1 MLRALVL
8 IACLSGTLLAIAEE
22 RVLLWGDT
30 HLHTN
35 NSFDAFLNGN
45 LSATPE
51 TAYRYA
57 RGYPVTHP
65 YNRTRV
71 QIQTPLDFLVVSDHA
86 EFYGGMKDIYFGG
99 IQDSDPNILE
109 RIFYWYYERRVRN
122 AIDSETGPAFFRD
135 LMPVYEDPRTAIVR
149 WVEDTNNQSVP
160 GANISANRAWRKLGE
175 VAEAYNEPGKFTA
188 FLGWEWS
195 TIPGG
200 ANLHRIIVTDADAE
214 RAQLFLPFGSNDSP
228 FPDDLWRWLEK
239 TEQASG
245 ARFVAIPHNSNISRG
260 TMFSRETMR
269 GDPITRDY
277 AELRMRWEPIV
288 EITQIKG
295 DSETHPD
302 LSPDDRFAD
311 FETYPWWILRDR
323 VNRYEATKADFIR
336 SALRTGMEMQREVG
350 ANPFQFGVIGSTD
363 SHTGLASAEEPNF
376 WGKMAFDSIPERK
389 QGPALAD
396 GPTGWSMQ
404 AGGLAAVWAEE
415 NSRAAILDGFKRR
428 ETYATTGPRVTLR
441 VFAGFGFT
449 DDDLA
454 SEDFAAR
461 GYAEG
466 VPMGAE
472 LRAIETGTAPVFMVK
487 AEKDPISADLD
498 RIQMIKGWLDPEG
511 NSQERIYNIAWSGD
525 RSPDADGSI
534 ADVDDTVD
542 RSTGAYTNDVG
553 EPSLMALWQDPDFDA
568 KQTSFYYLRVLEI
581 PTPRHA
587 LLDAIALGLGKPTE
601 GPETIQERAYSS
613 PIWYRP

>member
-1 MLRALVL
+1 MLRALL
-8 IACLSGTLLAIAEE
+8 SIACLSVTLTTMAGE
-22 RVLLWGDT
+22 RILLWGDT

-45 LSATPE
+45 LTATPE

-57 RGYPVTHP
+57 RGYPVIHP

-86 EFYGGMKDIYFGG
+86 EFYGGMKDIYYEG
-99 IQDSDPNILE
+99 IQDLNPNILE
-109 RIFYWYYERRVRN
+109 RIFYWYYERQVRN
-122 AIDSETGPAFFRD
+122 AIDTETGPAFFRD
-135 LMPVYEDPRTAIVR
+135 LLPAYEDPRTAAAR
-149 WVEDTNNQSVP
+149 WIDDTNNASVP
-160 GANISANRAWRKLGE
+160 GADISANRAWRKLGE
-175 VAEAYNEPGKFTA
+175 VAEAYNEPGMFTA

-200 ANLHRIIVTDADAE
+200 ANLHRIVITDADAQ
-214 RAQLFLPFGSNDSP
+214 RAQSFLPFGSNDSP
-228 FPDDLWRWLEK
+228 FPDDLWAWLEK
-239 TEQASG
+239 TEHVSG
-245 ARFVAIPHNSNISRG
+245 AHFVAIPHNSNISRG
-260 TMFSRETMR
+260 TMFSHETMR

-311 FETYPWWILRDR
+311 FETYPWWILKDR

-336 SALRTGMEMQREVG
+336 SALRTGMEIQREVG

-389 QGPALAD
+389 QGAALAD
-396 GPTGWSMQ
+396 GPTGWTMQ

-428 ETYATTGPRVTLR
+428 ETYATTGPRITLR

-449 DDDLA
+449 DDDLT

-461 GYAEG
+461 GYSGG

-472 LRAIETGTAPVFMVK
+472 LRAIETRTAPVFMVK
-487 AEKDPISADLD
+487 ADKDSLSANLD
-498 RIQMIKGWLDPEG
+498 RIQMIKGWMDAEG

-534 ADVDDTVD
+534 ADVGDTVD
-542 RSTGAYTNDVG
+542 RTTGAYTNG
-553 EPSLMALWQDPDFDA
+553 IGAPSLTALWRDPDFDA
-568 KQTSFYYLRVLEI
+568 TQSSFYYLRVLEV

-587 LLDAIALGLGKPTE
+587 LLDAIALGLDKPTE
-601 GPETIQERAYSS
+601 GPEVIQERAYSS